1 MAASKGSC
9 AVATSRPAGR
19 VLAAVVEP
27 EPTKPGSRTERQYA
41 VRAMLAVHP
50 EWADRRIGT
59 LCGVSPRTVGRVRS
73 ELGVTSGAEPDRDG
87 VRIGRDGRA
96 RPIDPSAQR
105 ARIRA
110 ALAACPEASLRDIAR
125 AVGASP
131 ETVRAVR
138 ADLLERPYEPP
149 ALDTPVNLAE
159 WSAARE
165 RGTRW
170 QPDHAFTSRD
180 DLTATARFLER
191 TDVRESDLARHA
203 CAIPLNRVYEVSD
216 EARRRAEFW
225 QQLAERVE
233 ARAHRKDR
241 SR

>member
-1 MAASKGSC
+1 
-9 AVATSRPAGR
+9 
-19 VLAAVVEP
+19 
-27 EPTKPGSRTERQYA
+27 
-41 VRAMLAVHP
+41 MLAVHP
-50 EWADRRIGT
+50 EWADRWIGT

-73 ELGVTSGAEPDRDG
+73 ELGVTSDE

-96 RPIDPSAQR
+96 RPIDPAAQR

-110 ALAACPEASLRDIAR
+110 ALAACPDASLRDIAR

-138 ADLLERPYEPP
+138 AAMAEHPYERP
-149 ALDTPVNLAE
+149 AIGAPVNLAE
-159 WSAARE
+159 WCAARE
-165 RGTRW
+165 RDPRW
-170 QPDHAFTSRD
+170 QPDHALTSRD
-180 DLTATARFLER
+180 DGIATARFLER
-191 TDVRESDLARHA
+191 TDVRESDIDRHA
-203 CAIPLNRVYEVSD
+203 GAIPLNRVYEVSD